1 MCKTAF
7 CFEIYLSFSLS
18 CSRFWPS
25 VSEVA
30 TWNLHFSWGTFAK
43 RIQDQLYICAR
54 HRFHGTVININTC
67 QRIFTL
73 ETHVGKE
80 KRKIVFEKWIY
91 IYISNYSFQFFLLS
105 WRFSPS
111 IPSTLILSPPPRV
124 TSFEFLF
131 QGIEERCFKKNAFQN
146 LIKCK
151 NNISKKLWIILKE
164 SELIFHRWKC
174 RK

>member
-1 MCKTAF
+1 MQYFLKYLYKSKLFKNLLTIYTFLFLFLPLSIIKWWIYFAWTKSMRKIFIVAATWGFVFRTMCKTAF

-80 KRKIVFEKWIY
+80 RRKIVFEKWIY
-91 IYISNYSFQFFLLS
+91 IYIKLFLSIFFFFDDASLL
-105 WRFSPS
+105 RFHQ
-111 IPSTLILSPPPRV
+111 L
-124 TSFEFLF
+124 
-131 QGIEERCFKKNAFQN
+131 
-146 LIKCK
+146 
-151 NNISKKLWIILKE
+151 
-164 SELIFHRWKC
+164 
-174 RK
+174 